1 MTSLPIPSDTQT
13 RLYRP
18 RIWPS
23 ERQPTRW
30 DVHDAHKVPG
40 AIFLERFRIAL
51 LHSEGVDEDA
61 LQTSELRV
69 DASETANPVSS
80 GDLVGF

>member
-1 MTSLPIPSDTQT
+1 MANQQPWSDPPT

-30 DVHDAHKVPG
+30 DVQNANEVPP
-40 AIFLERFRIAL
+40 AIFLERFRVAL
-51 LHSEGVDEDA
+51 LHSEGMAEDM
-61 LQTSELRV
+61 LQDSQGIIGAVETSN
-69 DASETANPVSS
+69 S
-80 GDLVGF
+80 VG